1 MKSGHM
7 TLIYLFSRP
16 KHLQS
21 LFGSLEMYEW
31 LYNIYIL
38 VYLHDKMQVFYM
50 FDSAVCFEN
59 EFILNK
65 CAHIVYI

>member
-31 LYNIYIL
+31 LYNIYVL
-38 VYLHDKMQVFYM
+38 VYLHDKMQV
-50 FDSAVCFEN
+50 
-59 EFILNK
+59 LNI
-65 CAHIVYI
+65 CLTRRFVLRMSLY

>member
-7 TLIYLFSRP
+7 TFIYLFSRP

-31 LYNIYIL
+31 LYNIYVL
-38 VYLHDKMQVFYM
+38 VYLHDKMQV
-50 FDSAVCFEN
+50 
-59 EFILNK
+59 LNI
-65 CAHIVYI
+65 CLTRRFVLRMSLY